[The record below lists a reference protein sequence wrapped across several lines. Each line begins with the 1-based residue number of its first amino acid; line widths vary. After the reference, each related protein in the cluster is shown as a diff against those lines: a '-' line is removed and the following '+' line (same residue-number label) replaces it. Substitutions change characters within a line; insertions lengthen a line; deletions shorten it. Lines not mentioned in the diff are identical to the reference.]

1 MFIFDKTKAWQS
13 TVEYIRVEIY
23 FGDKYKE

>member
-23 FGDKYKE
+23 FRDMYKE